1 MWFCYLSTAM
11 NRPGEG
17 LPDSA
22 AHQAQAMALP
32 WLVADVGG
40 TNARFGWVGEAG
52 GPVRHVRTLPVA
64 GHAGPAEAVAA
75 YLQVLQAE
83 SGEPLPRP
91 RRAAWALAT
100 ALVGDG
106 VELTNGHWRFSRSGL
121 QQVLGLEQL
130 CLLNDFEALALSL
143 PRLQPHQMRAHGAS
157 PRAEGVLAVIGPGTG
172 LGVGGVVHTGQTWTA
187 LPGEGGHATLAATD
201 DDEAQVL
208 AEVRR
213 RFEHVSAERLLS
225 GLGLPVLYQAVC
237 VLADRPARELA
248 APQIMEAGAR
258 GEDAMCQRTLHLF
271 CALLGSFAGNV
282 ALTLGA
288 RGGVYIGGGIVP
300 RLGEFFFQSRFREKF
315 EAKGR
320 FRAYLADIPT
330 ALITDTLA
338 ALTGAAAA
346 LEQAP
351 G

>member
-1 MWFCYLSTAM
+1 M
-11 NRPGEG
+11 NLPDHG
-17 LPDSA
+17 LLDSA
-22 AHQAQAMALP
+22 AHPARALALP

-40 TNARFGWVGEAG
+40 TNARFGWVDAPG
-52 GPVRHVRTLPVA
+52 GPVQHVKTLPVA
-64 GHAGPAEAVAA
+64 AHAGPGEAVAA
-75 YLQVLQAE
+75 YLQALQAE
-83 SGEPLPRP
+83 TGHPLPPP

-100 ALVGDG
+100 ALDGDW

-121 QQVLGLEQL
+121 QQALGLSHL
-130 CLLNDFEALALSL
+130 RLLNDFEALALSL
-143 PRLQPHQMRAHGAS
+143 PRLQPHQVRAHGAL
-157 PRAEGVLAVIGPGTG
+157 PRATGVLAVIGPGTG
-172 LGVGGVVHTGQTWTA
+172 LGVGGVVQTGQGWKA

-201 DDEAQVL
+201 DDEARVL

-213 RFEHVSAERLLS
+213 HFEHVSAERLLS
-225 GLGLPVLYQAVC
+225 GIGLPMLHRAVS
-237 VLADRPARELA
+237 VVAGQSPRELT
-248 APQIMEAGAR
+248 APQIVEAGTQGR
-258 GEDAMCQRTLHLF
+258 DALCRQTLDLF

-338 ALTGAAAA
+338 ALSGSAAS
-346 LEQAP
+346 LEQAED
-351 G
+351 